1 MPSGKRA
8 RQQRQQAAA
17 APPPVRS
24 KGGPGLGARQAS
36 PRTLAIA
43 GGVIVVVIVAVVLG
57 IVLTQ
62 KSGGVP
68 VTNGTND
75 GPTIGLAS
83 GMPAVGNASSPSA
96 LPYAADVQKLL
107 QGIPQNIFVLGQPNA
122 PVTLVEYID
131 LQCPICQ
138 SFEFNE
144 FPTLVRKYVRPGKLK
159 IEMQTWNILD
169 ANDGTD
175 DSLRGQKVTIAAA
188 AQNKAFN
195 FAEVL
200 YDNQGTEGTNWLTDA
215 EVANIAASVTGLNL
229 SQLVSVANSS
239 DTASTIKTID
249 DYANS
254 HVTANG
260 PFSGT
265 PNLWLAKGNGKP
277 VFFGVGWGT
286 PTVNS
291 TTLEAKID
299 SLLK

>member
-24 KGGPGLGARQAS
+24 KGGPGGARQAS

-43 GGVIVVVIVAVVLG
+43 GGVIVLIVVAVVLG

-62 KSGGVP
+62 KSNGG
-68 VTNGTND
+68 TDNGQND
-75 GPTIGLAS
+75 GPTIGLAG
-83 GMPAVGNASSPSA
+83 GMPAVGNASRPGA
-96 LPYAADVQKLL
+96 LPQAAAVEKLL
-107 QGIPQNIFVLGQPNA
+107 KGVPQNGFVLGSPNA

-138 SFEFNE
+138 SFETTE
-144 FPTLVRKYVRPGKLK
+144 FPTLVKNFVRTGKLK
-159 IEMQTWNILD
+159 IEMKTWNILD

-200 YDNQGTEGTNWLTDA
+200 YENQGTEGTNWLNDA
-215 EVANIAASVTGLNL
+215 MVANIAASVTGLNL

-239 DTASTIKTID
+239 ATMSTIKAID
-249 DYANS
+249 NYANS
-254 HVTANG
+254 HATAAG

-286 PTVNS
+286 QTVNAA
-291 TTLEAKID
+291 TLEAKIN
-299 SLLK
+299 SLAK

>member
-24 KGGPGLGARQAS
+24 KGSPGARQAS

-43 GGVIVVVIVAVVLG
+43 GGVILVVIVAVVLG

-62 KSGGVP
+62 SSGGVQT
-68 VTNGTND
+68 TNGQND
-75 GPTIGLAS
+75 GPNITLAA

-96 LPYAADVQKLL
+96 LPGAADVEKLL
-107 QGIPQNIFVLGQPNA
+107 KGIPQHVFVLGKPNA

-131 LQCPICQ
+131 LQCPVCQ
-138 SFEFNE
+138 SFETSE
-144 FPTLVRKYVRPGKLK
+144 FPTLVKKYVRTGKLK
-159 IEMQTWNILD
+159 IEMQTWNIID

-188 AQNKAFN
+188 AQDKAFN

-200 YDNQGTEGTNWLTDA
+200 YDNQGTEGTNWLNDA
-215 EVANIAASVTGLNL
+215 MVANIASSVTGLNL
-229 SQLVSVANSS
+229 SQLVSAANSS
-239 DTASTIKTID
+239 DTASVIRTID
-249 DYANS
+249 NYANS
-254 HVTANG
+254 HATATG

-265 PNLWLAKGNGKP
+265 PNLWLAKGKGKP
-277 VFFGVGWGT
+277 FFFGVGWGT
-286 PTVNS
+286 STVNS
-291 TTLEAKID
+291 ATLEAKIN